1 MKRTQLFT
9 KTSKT
14 APADEV
20 ARNAQLLIRAG
31 FIHKEMAGAYAFLPL
46 GLRVIEKIKNIV
58 REEMNA
64 IGGQETMMTAL
75 QPRELFERTNRW
87 DDAVVDNW
95 FKTELKSGVKLG
107 LGLTHEE
114 PFTISVGEYAQSYKD
129 FPLFVYQ
136 IASKFRN
143 ELRAKSGIL
152 RCREF
157 LMKDMYSFARS
168 QTEHDELYE
177 QAAAAYTRV
186 YDRLGIG
193 DITFRTK
200 ADGGYFTENY
210 SDEYQTLSLIGEDT
224 LFHVPG
230 TDKWFNQEV
239 APSQAP
245 LLDNQDK
252 EEKPLENVEGE
263 GVIGV
268 NALAKMLGITPEQTT
283 KTMLYVTDSGEV
295 VAAAVRGG
303 YDINEIKLRKVLNV
317 KSLKLADEETVR
329 KVTGAEIGYAGLL
342 NLPKEVRVIV
352 DESCANRTNF
362 EMGGNQTNLHA
373 MNVNW
378 GRDLPSPE
386 KFFDIKTAKE
396 GDLDPETGQIYEVER
411 SIEAGNI
418 FPLESKYTD
427 ALDVYYTDEKGE
439 RQSIIMGCYGIGIS
453 RVMGIIAE
461 VFADDRGLVWPK
473 SVAPFQVYLINIGD
487 DEEVLREAT
496 AIYKDLQVNGAEVIW
511 DDRPEARPG
520 EKFADADLMGIPWR
534 VVVSAKTLNKNGFEL
549 KARASDETL
558 DVGPRELILKI
569 LGQEFTDENV
579 DKLKFVR

>member
-1 MKRTQLFT
+1 MKRSELFT

-14 APADEV
+14 VPAGEV
-20 ARNAQLLIRAG
+20 SRNAQLLIRAG
-31 FIHKEMAGAYAFLPL
+31 YVHKEMAGAYDYLPL
-46 GLRVIEKIKNIV
+46 GLKVIEKIKTVV

-64 IGGQETMMTAL
+64 VGGQELAMTAL
-75 QPRELFERTNRW
+75 QPKELWEKTNRW

-95 FKTELKSGVKLG
+95 FKTELKNGARLG

-114 PFTISVGEYAQSYKD
+114 PIVDILIPYIDSYRDLPLYA
-129 FPLFVYQ
+129 YQ
-136 IASKFRN
+136 IGTKFRN

-152 RCREF
+152 RGREF
-157 LMKDMYSFARS
+157 LMKDMYSFARN

-177 QAAAAYTRV
+177 KAAAAYTRI

-200 ADGGYFTENY
+200 ADGGYFTDDY

-245 LLDNQDK
+245 VVEPFGENNS
-252 EEKPLENVEGE
+252 EEKPLENVEGH
-263 GVIGV
+263 GIIGV
-268 NALAKMLGITPEQTT
+268 QALADFLKIPVAQTT
-283 KTMLYVTDSGEV
+283 KTMLYETDSGEI

-303 YDINEIKLRKVLNV
+303 YDINEIKLRKILNV
-317 KSLKLADEETVR
+317 KSLKLADEKTVK
-329 KVTGAEIGYAGLL
+329 KVTGAEVGYAGLL
-342 NLPKEVRVIV
+342 NLPENVKVIV

-362 EMGGNQTNLHA
+362 EMGGNQTNIHCK
-373 MNVNW
+373 NVNW
-378 GRDLPSPE
+378 GRDLPLPE
-386 KFFDIKTAKE
+386 KFYDIKIAKD
-396 GDLDPETGQIYEVER
+396 GDLDPETSQVYETHK

-418 FPLESKYTD
+418 FPLETKYTD
-427 ALDVYYTDEKGE
+427 GLDVYYTDENGE

-453 RVMGIIAE
+453 RTMGILAE
-461 VFADDRGLVWPK
+461 VFADDKGLVWPK
-473 SVAPFQVYLINIGD
+473 SVAPFQVYLINIGE
-487 DEEVLREAT
+487 DETVVKKTAELYDELNKKGIEVL
-496 AIYKDLQVNGAEVIW
+496 W

-534 VVVSAKTLNKNGFEL
+534 VVISGKTLEKNGFEL
-549 KARASDETL
+549 KARASDEIL
-558 DVGPRELILKI
+558 DVGSHELMLKI
-569 LGQEFTDENV
+569 L
-579 DKLKFVR
+579 RS